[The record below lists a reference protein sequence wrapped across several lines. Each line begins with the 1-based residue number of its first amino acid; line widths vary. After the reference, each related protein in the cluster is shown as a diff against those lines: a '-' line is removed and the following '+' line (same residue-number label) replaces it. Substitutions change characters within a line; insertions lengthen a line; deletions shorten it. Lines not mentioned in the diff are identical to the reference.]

1 MRGRVNK
8 RNFLVFLYFYF
19 PKPQRGNKEKSESI
33 AAQKSANHSHV
44 CVAASVFLFSVW
56 REISPITRLFFLT
69 PAKQLLRWSFSAFVS
84 VLLCLGPT
92 KSNSTR
98 KHNTYFGLSKT
109 LKSCTSCWFLAT
121 TKTLFE
127 EKVRQKPPKLRERTL
142 VEQSTTFH
150 SKVFSI
156 RTIFQKSVCAWRI
169 CVRFSSKLIS
179 FAKLVSR

>member
-1 MRGRVNK
+1 MFGTLWGEGVNE
-8 RNFLVFLYFYF
+8 RNFLVFLYFF
-19 PKPQRGNKEKSESI
+19 FRNRKEAIKKSPKGLTCKNWHTI
-33 AAQKSANHSHV
+33 LHSHV
-44 CVAASVFLFSVW
+44 CVAASVFLFSDW
-56 REISPITRLFFLT
+56 RETPITRLFFLT

-84 VLLCLGPT
+84 FLLCLGPT
-92 KSNSTR
+92 KSNSFWIV
-98 KHNTYFGLSKT
+98 KNVEKLYL
-109 LKSCTSCWFLAT
+109 CWFLPT

-142 VEQSTTFH
+142 VDQSTTFH